1 MHLLQVYCNGYLF
14 ACSMGT
20 CKGYLWKSTKCTA
33 RVTYVHAQS
42 VLQGLPVH
50 MLHVYCKDYLC
61 TCSKCAAR
69 VTCVH
74 APSVLQ
80 GLHVYLLQ
88 VYCKSYLFTCS
99 KCTVRVT
106 CVHAPSVLQCEMNL
120 RSCCLESHVI
130 KTSLFEL
137 HPTLST

>member
-1 MHLLQVYCNGYLF
+1 MCTARDKYYQCTYSKCTAMVTCLHAQWVPARVTYENPPSVLQGLPMYMLKVY
-14 ACSMGT
+14 
-20 CKGYLWKSTKCTA
+20 CKGYLCTCSMCTA
-33 RVTYVHAQS
+33 RITCVLAPS
-42 VLQGLPVH
+42 VLQGLPVC
-50 MLHVYCKDYLC
+50 M
-61 TCSKCAAR
+61 
-69 VTCVH
+69 
-74 APSVLQ
+74 
-80 GLHVYLLQ
+80 LQ
-88 VYCKSYLFTCS
+88 VCCKSYLFTCS

>member
-1 MHLLQVYCNGYLF
+1 MPKPIRE
-14 ACSMGT
+14 T
-20 CKGYLWKSTKCTA
+20 
-33 RVTYVHAQS
+33 R
-42 VLQGLPVH
+42 GLKLVFITIPC
-50 MLHVYCKDYLC
+50 LKFWALC
-61 TCSKCAAR
+61 TCSKCTAR

-74 APSVLQ
+74 APCVLQ

-88 VYCKSYLFTCS
+88 VYCKGYLFTCS